1 MNLVAWILLILLFT
15 LLRQQAGDYGRL
27 ALVNSMSMKRWEQI
41 FYGQGSRQEIL
52 DTFSNEMNSNHD
64 NVEAEHETDPQIR
77 TLRSQHSVID
87 SGFFSWIRATF
98 KLRKEQI
105 LRHAG
110 PDAVHY
116 LSFQQHLIVVMG
128 TISFI
133 SIVII
138 LPINFSVSICGIYPI
153 KSYRTI

>member
-1 MNLVAWILLILLFT
+1 
-15 LLRQQAGDYGRL
+15 
-27 ALVNSMSMKRWEQI
+27 MSMKRWEQI

-52 DTFSNEMNSNHD
+52 DTFSNEMNSNND
-64 NVEAEHETDPQIR
+64 ANGEMEHEDDPQIR
-77 TLRSQHSVID
+77 TLRSQHSVMD
-87 SGFFSWIRATF
+87 SGFFSWIKATF

-138 LPINFSVSICGIYPI
+138 LPINFSVSLTL
-153 KSYRTI
+153 KLVKLF

>member
-1 MNLVAWILLILLFT
+1 
-15 LLRQQAGDYGRL
+15 
-27 ALVNSMSMKRWEQI
+27 MSMKRWEQI

-52 DTFSNEMNSNHD
+52 DTFSNEMNSNND
-64 NVEAEHETDPQIR
+64 ANGEMEHEDDPQIR
-77 TLRSQHSVID
+77 TLRSQHSVMD
-87 SGFFSWIRATF
+87 SGFFSWIKATF

-138 LPINFSVSICGIYPI
+138 LPINFSVSLTL
-153 KSYRTI
+153 KLVKLL

>member
-1 MNLVAWILLILLFT
+1 MLILLFT
-15 LLRQQAGDYGRL
+15 LLRQQAWDYGRL
-27 ALVNSMSMKRWEQI
+27 ALVNSATGKRWTQI
-41 FYGQGSRQEIL
+41 FYAHGNNQEIL
-52 DTFSNEMNSNHD
+52 DTLSNEMNSNQD
-64 NVEAEHETDPQIR
+64 GNGEMEQETEPQVR
-77 TLRSQHSVID
+77 VLRQQHSVVD
-87 SGFFSWIRATF
+87 AGFFSWIKATF

-138 LPINFSVSICGIYPI
+138 LPINFSVIN
-153 KSYRTI
+153 